1 MDVGRNIIH
10 GSDSVQSAEKEI
22 GLWFTEGEIA
32 KWRSVQTE
40 WVYEEEEEEVQH
52 SSPGNKITTEL
63 PMF

>member
-22 GLWFTEGEIA
+22 GLWFTEAEIA

-40 WVYEEEEEEVQH
+40 WVYEEEVQH
-52 SSPGNKITTEL
+52 SSTGNKITTEL